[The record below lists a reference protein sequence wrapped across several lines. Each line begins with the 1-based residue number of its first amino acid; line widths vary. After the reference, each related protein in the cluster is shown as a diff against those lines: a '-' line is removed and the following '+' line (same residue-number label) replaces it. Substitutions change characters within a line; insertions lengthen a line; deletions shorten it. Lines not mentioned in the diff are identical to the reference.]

1 MILLFIK
8 NQNFEPVRYGGRGLG
23 IRNVKRF
30 NQALLGKWLWRYG
43 NEREVF
49 MEEGDRGEVWE

>member
-8 NQNFEPVRYGGRGLG
+8 NQNFEPVRHGGRGFG

-49 MEEGDRGEVWE
+49 MEEGERGEVWE

>member
-1 MILLFIK
+1 M
-8 NQNFEPVRYGGRGLG
+8 
-23 IRNVKRF
+23 KRF
-30 NQALLGKWLWRYG
+30 NQASLGKWLWRYG

>member
-1 MILLFIK
+1 M
-8 NQNFEPVRYGGRGLG
+8 GGRGLG

-30 NQALLGKWLWRYG
+30 NQASLGKWLWRYG

-49 MEEGDRGEVWE
+49 MEEGERGEVWE